1 MQYLLDS
8 NVLITANAL
17 YYETGRIPQ
26 FWDWISDEARKGT
39 IKVPDEILR
48 EITPGDNDQ
57 AFKNWMTDNSS
68 KLRLVED
75 SSDQY
80 LLQVLSEGYGFG
92 PESLREGVPV
102 ENTNDALLVAYAL
115 SANGSRCI
123 VTLEAEQNIRRPL
136 PSPANRKIPLVC
148 DLLGVPRIN
157 TFDLIRTLDF
167 RIPKQ

>member
-26 FWDWISDEARKGT
+26 FWDWISDEARKDT

-48 EITPGDNDQ
+48 EITPGNKDQ
-57 AFKNWMTDNSS
+57 AFNNWMAENSS
-68 KLRLVED
+68 NLKLVEE
-75 SSDQY
+75 SSEQN

-92 PESLREGVPV
+92 PQALREGVPV

-115 SANGSRCI
+115 SADGSRCI
-123 VTLEAEQNIRRPL
+123 VTLEAEQNVRRPL
-136 PSPANRKIPLVC
+136 PLPANRKIPLVC
-148 DLLGVPRIN
+148 DLLGIPHIN

>member
-26 FWDWISDEARKGT
+26 FWDWISDKAKNGA

-48 EITPGDNDQ
+48 EITPSDNDQ
-57 AFKNWMTDNSS
+57 AFKSWMTENSS
-68 KLRLVED
+68 KLKLVEESNNLD
-75 SSDQY
+75 VF
-80 LLQVLSEGYGFG
+80 QVLSKGYGFD
-92 PESLREGVPV
+92 PDTLREGVSV
-102 ENTNDALLVAYAL
+102 ENTNDAILVAYAF

-123 VTLEAEQNIRRPL
+123 VTLEAEQTVHGPL

-148 DLLGVPRIN
+148 DLLGVPHIN
-157 TFDLIRTLDF
+157 TFDLIRKLDF